1 MQSMDKERSSGMW
14 FFLTGVVIIC
24 LLTCGCEAFVRKFT
38 RKHKKAELP
47 QQEMV
52 LEPVVYDVPE
62 SPAQER
68 YRQALLFWK
77 SWHGEL
83 IDSLSGHN
91 ANQKRQVNCVREAI
105 GNLQQ
110 MRSLLNSPKQSLL
123 DAALASMRELE
134 VKVAGDT
141 YGNNV
146 SALRSSAE
154 KIKRDILKDFSY
166 NKVSKDIVQDAGKK

>member
-1 MQSMDKERSSGMW
+1 MYSIRRDKFSNIFVFGV
-14 FFLTGVVIIC
+14 GVVVIC

-38 RKHKKAELP
+38 RKAKKSELP

-52 LEPVVYDVPE
+52 LEPVVYDVPK

-105 GNLQQ
+105 ANLQQ
-110 MRSLLNSPKQSLL
+110 MRSLLNSQKQALL
-123 DAALASMRELE
+123 DVSLASMRELE

-146 SALRSSAE
+146 STLRLLAE
-154 KIKRDILKDFSY
+154 KIKRNILKDLSY
-166 NKVSKDIVQDAGKK
+166 NKISKDIVEDTGKK